1 MEKEKAWF
9 ETVIPNPDPKAHGK
23 AMKILIEG
31 TWDGEKFVGY
41 NDKGFETVVRKEEWI
56 IFQCQH
62 CDNMGTPYLHACP
75 LAEDIEGDDAE
86 ICNCCHTCEGHCMD
100 DI

>member
-31 TWDGEKFVGY
+31 TWDGHKFVGY
-41 NDKGFETVVRKEEWI
+41 NDKGMETVVWKKEWVI
-56 IFQCQH
+56 LK
-62 CDNMGTPYLHACP
+62 CDFCDTMSTAELHTCP
-75 LAEDIEGDDAE
+75 KAQDLEGDDTE
-86 ICNCCHTCEGHCMD
+86 ICNCCHECVQHCMD